1 MLQHRDILFRM
12 EPNRL
17 QRQTKRA
24 IVRQWLNAQRI
35 AENIVHIHVFY
46 TVSLSASK
54 KKKKDK
60 ECDLRKSATRL
71 FDGYAKAGPL
81 ARKIARIR

>member
-46 TVSLSASK
+46 IVSLSPS
-54 KKKKDK
+54 
-60 ECDLRKSATRL
+60 
-71 FDGYAKAGPL
+71 
-81 ARKIARIR
+81 